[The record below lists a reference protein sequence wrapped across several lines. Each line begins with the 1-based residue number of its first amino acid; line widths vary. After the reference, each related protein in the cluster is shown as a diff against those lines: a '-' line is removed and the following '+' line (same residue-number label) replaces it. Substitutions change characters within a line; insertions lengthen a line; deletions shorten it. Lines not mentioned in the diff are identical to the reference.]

1 MPAEFLISPW
11 SGLFWLLAVLVSLA
25 FHEFLH
31 ATVAYGLGDQTPKTE
46 GRVTLFPFPHL
57 EPLGFFLLLLFGFGW
72 AKPVRFEPG
81 NLRFRTFG
89 STLVALSG
97 PLANAVLLLLTIAVA
112 RLAQG
117 MLNGPLSVH
126 AQVLIQ
132 SFIAINSLLFVFN
145 LIPLPPFDGS
155 KFLLDLLRGMHYE
168 KAYEFLVKNGQY
180 VFIGLLLLDNFL
192 GPGLVGRLLSATVE
206 WATRLTG

>member
-11 SGLFWLLAVLVSLA
+11 SPLFWLLAVMVSLA
-25 FHEFLH
+25 FHEFMH
-31 ATVAYGLGDQTPKTE
+31 ASVAYALGDQTPKSE

-57 EPLGFFLLLLFGFGW
+57 DPLGFFLLLLFGFGW

-81 NLRFRTFG
+81 NLRARTFG
-89 STLVALSG
+89 STLVALAG
-97 PLANAVLLLLTIAVA
+97 PLSNAILLLLTVAVA
-112 RLAQG
+112 RLVGGLGAT
-117 MLNGPLSVH
+117 NIH
-126 AQVLIQ
+126 AQIVLQ

-168 KAYEFLVKNGQY
+168 KAYEFLAKNGQY
-180 VFIGLLLLDNFL
+180 VFIALLFLDNFI
-192 GPGLVGRLLSATVE
+192 GPGFISRLLSATVE
-206 WATRLTG
+206 LATKLTI